1 MSKILKSSAIIL
13 VALAAVGG
21 ATYSFFSDTETSTG
35 NTFTAGDIDLQIDNE
50 SYVTNRAGVLVASP
64 ETSWSLKDLV
74 PGEDHFFDFDDVKPG
89 DVGEDT
95 ISIHVGSNDAWMCA
109 AARITSDLDNS
120 ITEPEDESDLDD
132 DNADATADGD
142 LDTAMNFMFWHDD
155 GDNVL
160 EVGET
165 PFLNGTLASMGAAGQ
180 IRLADSTG
188 SILTG
193 NAPIPGGTTFYIG
206 KAWCYGTLAA
216 GTVAQDGQGKI
227 GTNGPTSVRGTGVL
241 CNGSAIGNEGQTDS
255 VVGDLQFYATQS
267 RNNSTFT
274 CANYQPTWPASEQRP
289 LVGAANFVAGSPT
302 CDVTV
307 DDSVV
312 GPLDTIQEGVDLAV
326 AGQTVCVAPGAYHEF
341 MVTKALTVRGLSDPE
356 GGTPAVVTPT
366 NSSVTDLVLVEASNV
381 TVTGLKFDGN
391 GVVTAGQAAG
401 VRVSPIAASLSGVNI
416 TYNVVTNIS
425 AATGFASKG
434 IQWFTDTDSGFT
446 LSSSTIANN
455 TISNIAS
462 ANKGGYGVQTV
473 GMMNNVVIQNNTI
486 SNTTGA
492 WGAGIAVDTK
502 NTTLTSVTGS
512 TISRNQIMTGVSN
525 GTTRF
530 SVQVE
535 DHIDATG
542 VGVHQNNIET
552 SLHGG
557 SGVAFGT
564 EGILNAQSNWWGV
577 AVPVLATDV
586 FNSGAN
592 VTDFTLPEASA
603 FVQN

>member
-1 MSKILKSSAIIL
+1 MQKIWKSGL
-13 VALAAVGG
+13 VALAVAVAVGG

-64 ETSWSLKDLV
+64 STSWSLKDLV
-74 PGEDHFFDFDDVKPG
+74 PGVDHFFNFTDLKPG

-120 ITEPEDESDLDD
+120 ITEPEDESDADD
-132 DNADATADGD
+132 DNADATVDGD

-180 IRLADSTG
+180 IRLADTTG
-188 SILTG
+188 SILGAT
-193 NAPIPGGTTFYIG
+193 APIPGGTTFYIG
-206 KAWCYGTLAA
+206 KAWCYGALAA
-216 GTVAQDGQGKI
+216 GTVAQDNLGKT
-227 GTNGPTSVRGTGVL
+227 GSNGPLVRGTGVT
-241 CNGSAIGNEGQTDS
+241 CNGAAIGNEGQTDS

-274 CANYQPTWPASEQRP
+274 CANYQPTWPAEVVRR

-302 CDVTV
+302 CDITV
-307 DDSVV
+307 NDD
-312 GPLDTIQEGVDLAV
+312 GGDDTRDTIQEGVDLAV
-326 AGQTVCVAPGAYHEF
+326 AGQTVCVAPGAYNQF
-341 MVTKALTVRGLSDPE
+341 TVSKALTVRGLSDPE

-366 NSSVTDLVLVEASNV
+366 SSSVTDLALVTASNV
-381 TVTGLKFDGN
+381 TITGLKFDGN
-391 GVVTAGQAAG
+391 GTVTAGQAAG
-401 VRVSPIAASLSGVNI
+401 VRVSDAGSSLSGVNI

-434 IQWFTDTDSGFT
+434 IQWFTDTNSGFA
-446 LSSSTIANN
+446 LSNSTFANN
-455 TISNIAS
+455 TISNIA
-462 ANKGGYGVQTV
+462 AVDKGGYGIQTV
-473 GMMNNVVIQNNTI
+473 GTMSNVAIQNNTI

-512 TISRNQIMTGVSN
+512 TISRNQVLTGVSN

-535 DHIDATG
+535 NGINATG
-542 VGVHQNNIET
+542 VGVHQNNLET

-557 SGVAFGT
+557 GNVALGT
-564 EGILNAQSNWWGV
+564 EGILNAQSNWWGT
-577 AVPVLATDV
+577 AAPVIATDV

-603 FVQN
+603 FVLN